1 MYVYV
6 HVNVLYRV
14 LYILGLSCCLSSKES
29 NFYQISLNTQLSHL
43 KNNLQSCTCI
53 YKCYSMCVYAYVCV
67 FRTRVKCRYLSRR
80 VPARGVFPGATVV
93 RGPDWRWGDQDGG
106 LGSEGTV
113 VGITGWHSESSVSV
127 TRCRHYY
134 LHMLGVLCCFALLFV

>member
-1 MYVYV
+1 M
-6 HVNVLYRV
+6 
-14 LYILGLSCCLSSKES
+14 
-29 NFYQISLNTQLSHL
+29 
-43 KNNLQSCTCI
+43 
-53 YKCYSMCVYAYVCV
+53 
-67 FRTRVKCRYLSRR
+67 
-80 VPARGVFPGATVV
+80 

-134 LHMLGVLCCFALLFV
+134 LHMLVCSIYMGVLCCFALLFV